1 VTTPT
6 VDIVIAVRRDPAVA
20 RRCLASVLAARNVTR
35 YEAIVVLHP
44 DVDAAAIELRDPRVT
59 LLRDDRAQN
68 LADVVNRA
76 FALHADRDVVVL
88 QADAEVSGD
97 WLDRLAAHADFGVA
111 VVGTFTNAAGA
122 ATYARPSHPNAA
134 GAATYARPSL
144 GQAGAAE
151 PDAARSGAERTGA
164 ADAGEAL
171 DALFA
176 RVNAGRFASVAAA
189 HGPCLYFTRAGIVAV
204 GAMKAIATA
213 DGHAAEIDYSL
224 RARAAG
230 YEARV
235 AGDVYV
241 QNDGEGSFGGRGGAL
256 ATDAAAKTLA
266 NLHPEYDG
274 RVAAAE
280 ADALRLFAGRV
291 DIARLATSTRPA
303 ILFVAHAWGGGIR
316 RHIDDLATL
325 LRERVDVY
333 ALEPAGGATVKLSGP
348 HGRDGVTAWFRL
360 PGDLALLA
368 HTLRT
373 IGVVR
378 LHFHHVHGLPQSIL
392 GLPEAT
398 GVPYDCTLHDYYA
411 ICPQYH
417 LAGADG
423 RYCGEP
429 DEAGCAAC
437 IAGRPAQWGLDIA
450 AWRRTLGAFVRGAA
464 RVIAP
469 SHDVAG
475 RIGRYLPGVVID
487 VWPHPEREQR
497 VPPGVVRVVTLGN
510 LSPEKGLD
518 VVRRCADDARRRGL
532 PLVFRVL
539 GATTEP
545 IAQSPDA
552 PLTIH
557 GSYDEAMLP
566 QLLGGERA
574 DVLFFPAQV
583 PETYAY
589 TLSVALATPLPIVA
603 SALGALPERLAG
615 RARTLLI
622 AWDATPEQWNAA
634 LLEAARAPGAVAVA
648 PAVDATT
655 PAGPGSALVRECP

>member
-1 VTTPT
+1 V
-6 VDIVIAVRRDPAVA
+6 
-20 RRCLASVLAARNVTR
+20 
-35 YEAIVVLHP
+35 
-44 DVDAAAIELRDPRVT
+44 
-59 LLRDDRAQN
+59 
-68 LADVVNRA
+68 
-76 FALHADRDVVVL
+76 
-88 QADAEVSGD
+88 
-97 WLDRLAAHADFGVA
+97 
-111 VVGTFTNAAGA
+111 
-122 ATYARPSHPNAA
+122 
-134 GAATYARPSL
+134 
-144 GQAGAAE
+144 
-151 PDAARSGAERTGA
+151 
-164 ADAGEAL
+164 DAGETL
-171 DALFA
+171 DRLFA
-176 RVNAGRFASVAAA
+176 RVNAGRSASVAAA
-189 HGPCLYFTRAGIVAV
+189 HGPCLYFTRTGIAAV

-213 DGHAAEIDYSL
+213 DGHASEIDYSL

-241 QNDGEGSFGGRGGAL
+241 HNAGEGSFGGRGGAL
-256 ATDAAAKTLA
+256 ATDAAATTLA
-266 NLHPEYDG
+266 NLHPGYAG
-274 RVAAAE
+274 RVAASE

-291 DIARLATSTRPA
+291 DIARIAASTRPA

-316 RHIDDLATL
+316 RHIEDLATL
-325 LRERVDVY
+325 LRERVDVFVV
-333 ALEPAGGATVKLSGP
+333 EPAGAETVKLSGP
-348 HGRDGVTAWFRL
+348 QGRDGVTAWFRL

-368 HTLRT
+368 QTLRT

-392 GLPEAT
+392 ELPVAT

-417 LAGADG
+417 LADADG

-450 AWRRTLGAFVRGAA
+450 AWRSALGAFVRGAA

-469 SHDVAG
+469 SHDVAA
-475 RIGRYLPGVVID
+475 RIGRYLPGVAID
-487 VWPHPEREQR
+487 VWPHPEREPR
-497 VPPGVVRVVTLGN
+497 VPLGVVRVVTLGN

-545 IAQSPDA
+545 TVQSPDA

-566 QLLGGERA
+566 QLLGNERA

-589 TLSVALATPLPIVA
+589 TLSVALAMPLPIVA

-622 AWDATPEQWNAA
+622 AWDSTPEQWNAA
-634 LLEAARAPGAVAVA
+634 LLEAARAPGPVAIAPAVAV
-648 PAVDATT
+648 TT
-655 PAGPGSALVRECP
+655 PAGPASARVRECP